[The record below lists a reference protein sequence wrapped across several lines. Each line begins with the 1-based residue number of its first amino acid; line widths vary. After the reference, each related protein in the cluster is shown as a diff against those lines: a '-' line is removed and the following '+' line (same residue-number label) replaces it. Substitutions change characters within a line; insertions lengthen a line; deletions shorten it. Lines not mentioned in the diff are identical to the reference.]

1 MSSKPLATRRYR
13 GSSAEDRRLKRRQRL
28 LDAALR
34 VYGTRGYRSTTVKAV
49 CKAAGLTERY
59 FYESFPNSEAL
70 FLALYKDVSVTA
82 LERIRIA
89 GESAGEDP
97 AAQARAMIGA
107 YYANLPDS
115 PACSRVYVIEAFN
128 VSPAAKEVWKFWRRS
143 LGDLFA
149 RAWSCG
155 ARKPLP
161 SCERRSPARSSRSPS
176 IGLRTAFPG
185 RFSRSPT
192 RRCRFPPYSRLRR
205 QRLSN
210 SPAGRRPPSYARSEA
225 CVPRPVAACGNLAS
239 GSRLKLTP
247 PSYMTLHV
255 VRWGAAVGPET
266 FIRLLPTF
274 SPTMN
279 AKSPRVATWP
289 GDGATAAR

>member
-1 MSSKPLATRRYR
+1 MSSKHLATRRYR

-89 GESAGEDP
+89 GELAGEDP

-115 PACSRVYVIEAFN
+115 PACSRVYVVEAFN

-155 ARKPLP
+155 GPQAPP
-161 SCERRSPARSSRSPS
+161 E
-176 IGLRTAFPG
+176 LRTAVASAIIQIAIDWIEDG
-185 RFSRSPT
+185 FSR
-192 RRCRFPPYSRLRR
+192 
-205 QRLSN
+205 
-210 SPAGRRPPSYARSEA
+210 
-225 CVPRPVAACGNLAS
+225 PVQSVTDTAMQISSVLQ
-239 GSRLKLTP
+239 TP
-247 PSYMTLHV
+247 K
-255 VRWGAAVGPET
+255 AAV
-266 FIRLLPTF
+266 IKF
-274 SPTMN
+274 SRRS
-279 AKSPRVATWP
+279 K
-289 GDGATAAR
+289 TA

>member
-1 MSSKPLATRRYR
+1 MSSKHLATRRYR

-34 VYGTRGYRSTTVKAV
+34 VYGTRGYHSTTVKAV
-49 CKAAGLTERY
+49 CEAAGLTERY

-115 PACSRVYVIEAFN
+115 PACSRVYVVEAFN

-149 RAWSCG
+149 RAWSRG
-155 ARKPLP
+155 GPQAPP
-161 SCERRSPARSSRSPS
+161 E
-176 IGLRTAFPG
+176 LRTAVASAIIQIAIDWIEDG
-185 RFSRSPT
+185 FSR
-192 RRCRFPPYSRLRR
+192 
-205 QRLSN
+205 
-210 SPAGRRPPSYARSEA
+210 
-225 CVPRPVAACGNLAS
+225 PVQSVTDTAMQISSVLQ
-239 GSRLKLTP
+239 TP
-247 PSYMTLHV
+247 K
-255 VRWGAAVGPET
+255 AAV
-266 FIRLLPTF
+266 IKF
-274 SPTMN
+274 SRRS
-279 AKSPRVATWP
+279 K
-289 GDGATAAR
+289 TA